1 MKIYVLIHEQDT
13 DSAWGSHVSLFL
25 NRDLAEAT
33 MRKCWEDTLKS
44 WEFDLDKEMY
54 DDHCWEYNH
63 DNAAVLDGTDIER
76 WRIEEQDLAVGVA
89 VKVHGGLVQS
99 VIANADVDLDV
110 YDLDVSDFPDEGE
123 EDEADERRRV
133 FEELAS
139 RPDWRSV
146 W

>member
-13 DSAWGSHVSLFL
+13 ESAWGSHVSLFL
-25 NRDLAEAT
+25 NRDLAEAS
-33 MRKCWEDTLKS
+33 MRKCWEDALKS
-44 WEFDLDKEMY
+44 WEFGLDKEMY

-63 DNAAVLDGTDIER
+63 DNAAVLDGMDIER

-123 EDEADERRRV
+123 EDETDERRRV

>member
-25 NRDLAEAT
+25 NRDLAEAS
-33 MRKCWEDTLKS
+33 MRKCWEDALKS

-99 VIANADVDLDV
+99 AVANADVDLDV

-123 EDEADERRRV
+123 EDETDERRRV

>member
-13 DSAWGSHVSLFL
+13 ESAWGSHVSMFL

>member
-13 DSAWGSHVSLFL
+13 ESAWGSHVSLFL
-25 NRDLAEAT
+25 NRDLAEAS
-33 MRKCWEDTLKS
+33 MRKCWEDALKS
-44 WEFDLDKEMY
+44 WEFGLDKEMY

>member
-13 DSAWGSHVSLFL
+13 ESAWGSHVSLFL
-25 NRDLAEAT
+25 NKDLAEAS
-33 MRKCWEDTLKS
+33 MRKCWEDALKS
-44 WEFDLDKEMY
+44 WEFGLDKEMY

-63 DNAAVLDGTDIER
+63 DNAAVLDGMDIER

>member
-123 EDEADERRRV
+123 EDETDERRRV